1 MAIKGSAPVERIK
14 FTELLYFSILAS
26 SWCLWSLELGEGIW
40 MVRDLYCYVED
51 NSNFYFSFHFKVII
65 CCISTLTPH
74 NKLYFLKKWVKSQ
87 MRYYLLYA
95 LWFKTTSWVPG
106 NCFVQVAKPFFWQ
119 PCWGS
124 KQCNFFSKNLLENRV
139 KFPKER
145 NAFFPTCDQAIFIL
159 ARENSPAPQ
168 KIAWTQVTFVL
179 DYHLGC
185 VTSRANQQL
194 QHHFEVNSCSHTRPQ
209 LLLSQL
215 LRVLL

>member
-1 MAIKGSAPVERIK
+1 
-14 FTELLYFSILAS
+14 
-26 SWCLWSLELGEGIW
+26 

-51 NSNFYFSFHFKVII
+51 NSNFYVSFHFKVII

-87 MRYYLLYA
+87 MRYYLFLCV
-95 LWFKTTSWVPG
+95 LSFSSWVPG

-168 KIAWTQVTFVL
+168 KIAWTQVTVVL

-194 QHHFEVNSCSHTRPQ
+194 QHYFEANSCSHTRPQ
-209 LLLSQL
+209 LLFSQL

>member
-1 MAIKGSAPVERIK
+1 MVIKGSAPVKRIK

-51 NSNFYFSFHFKVII
+51 NSSFYFSFHFKVII

-87 MRYYLLYA
+87 MRYYLFYA

-145 NAFFPTCDQAIFIL
+145 NAFFQLAIRRFLFWRGKIPPPPKK
-159 ARENSPAPQ
+159 SPE
-168 KIAWTQVTFVL
+168 
-179 DYHLGC
+179 
-185 VTSRANQQL
+185 R
-194 QHHFEVNSCSHTRPQ
+194 R
-209 LLLSQL
+209 LLLFLTTTLAAWRHVQTSNYNIIS
-215 LRVLL
+215 R